1 MNKVKYKI
9 NNDIIFSIT
18 KYLVEKYNI
27 KEPVKLQKILYFL
40 YLDYL
45 KQYDE
50 KLFDDEFEAWIYGPV
65 IRKIFNHI
73 RYNGYN
79 FIEIES
85 YTDKY
90 LEIEKIQ
97 YLTDEKVKNF
107 INENIKKYINMSSIE
122 LVEKTRDSLP
132 WIKARKNLGPHD
144 ISKNKLLFKDIQ
156 EFTKGNNDNE

>member
-107 INENIKKYINMSSIE
+107 INENIKKIHKYVINRIS
-122 LVEKTRDSLP
+122 
-132 WIKARKNLGPHD
+132 RKNSWF
-144 ISKNKLLFKDIQ
+144 ITMNKSKKKFRATRYIK
-156 EFTKGNNDNE
+156 K